1 MDALNE
7 KIRKKIEDN
16 NIKINSLFVLKR
28 ELSNLRVS
36 EQKVVNYILKNPFE
50 IFDMT
55 INELANKS
63 NSSEATVVRT
73 CKNLNLKGFQEL
85 KYNLK
90 HDIEE
95 ALSRF
100 YDEILPDDTTQE
112 LVNKV
117 FKANAKTI
125 DDTLKMLNVEDFKIA
140 IRKLKN
146 ANKIAFFGHGAA
158 APVALDAYHMFIN
171 LGSNCLWQED
181 ANMQIIHAKSLN
193 KGDVCIAIS
202 RSGEMKNI
210 IDSVKVARKEGA
222 FCIAITATPGSFL
235 SEIADI
241 ILYAKSKN
249 TVFRNIDTAERI
261 AELTILDALYIG
273 LANTDIKKTR
283 EALRASAKATS
294 IQRITK

>member
-1 MDALNE
+1 MEELNE
-7 KIRKKIEDN
+7 KIRKEIKDN
-16 NIKINSLFVLKR
+16 NIKINSLFVLKK
-28 ELSNLRVS
+28 ELNNLRVS
-36 EQKVVNYILKNPFE
+36 EQKVVNYILKKPFE

-55 INELANKS
+55 INELAAKA

-100 YDEILPDDTTQE
+100 YDEILPDDTAQE
-112 LVNKV
+112 LVSKV
-117 FKANAKTI
+117 FKANAQTI
-125 DDTLKMLNVEDFKIA
+125 DDTLKMLNIEDFIIA
-140 IRKLKN
+140 LKKLKK
-146 ANKIAFFGHGAA
+146 ANKIAIFGQGGA

-171 LGSNCLWQED
+171 LGVDCLWQAD

-193 KGDVCIAIS
+193 KDDVCIAIS
-202 RSGEMKNI
+202 RSGEMKDVIN
-210 IDSVKVARKEGA
+210 SVKVAQKEGA
-222 FCIAITATPGSFL
+222 FCIAITASPGSFL
-235 SEIADI
+235 SEIADV
-241 ILYAKSKN
+241 ILYAKSAN

-273 LANTDIKKTR
+273 FANNDIIKTR

-294 IQRITK
+294 IQRVTK